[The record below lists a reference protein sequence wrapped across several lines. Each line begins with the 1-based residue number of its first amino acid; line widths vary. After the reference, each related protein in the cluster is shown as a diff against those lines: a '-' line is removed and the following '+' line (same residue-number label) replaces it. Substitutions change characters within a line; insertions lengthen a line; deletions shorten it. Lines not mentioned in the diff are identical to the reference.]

1 MTKVFANI
9 ISIVFHP
16 FLVPTYML
24 LLLLLINPY
33 LFGVQHYSQST
44 KFILAVFF
52 SSFLIPGFAV
62 AMMKFLGLIKS
73 LKMEEKTDRIGPY
86 IIAGIF
92 YLWLFLNFR
101 NNPNVPLAYSIFMFG
116 AAISV
121 MVAFIMNLV
130 FKVSMHAIGMGGI
143 VGMVLITKMYF
154 SYGSF
159 TVNLWSTVGV
169 SISMSTLFM
178 ISLLVTGLV
187 CSMRL
192 VLKAHKLD
200 EIYVG
205 LAVGLIT
212 QFIALKALY

>member
-1 MTKVFANI
+1 MSKAIAIF
-9 ISIVFHP
+9 ISTVFHP

-24 LLLLLINPY
+24 LLLLIINPY
-33 LFGVQHYSQST
+33 LFGVQQVGQSG

-73 LKMEEKTDRIGPY
+73 FKMEDRTDRIGPY

-116 AAISV
+116 ASISILL
-121 MVAFIMNLV
+121 AFIINLV
-130 FKVSMHAIGMGGI
+130 FKISMHAIGMGGI
-143 VGMVLITKMYF
+143 VGMIMITKMYF

-159 TVNLWSTVGV
+159 TFNIGSSLSL
-169 SISMSTLFM
+169 SISMTTLFM
-178 ISLLVTGLV
+178 LSILLMGLV

-192 VLKAHKLD
+192 LLKAHKLS
-200 EIYVG
+200 EIYLG
-205 LAVGLIT
+205 LAVGFLT
-212 QFIALKALY
+212 QFVALKALY